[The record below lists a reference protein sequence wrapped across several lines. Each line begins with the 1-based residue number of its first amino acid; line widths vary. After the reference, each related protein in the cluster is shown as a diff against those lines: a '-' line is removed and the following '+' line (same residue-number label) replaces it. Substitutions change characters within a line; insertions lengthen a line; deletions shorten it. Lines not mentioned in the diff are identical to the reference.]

1 MNWVLILLKVLS
13 GIWYP
18 WYFKRWSQPWDLIK
32 VETIFFLSVNV
43 NFMYALSMRT
53 LVNHETK
60 IQSGDLPESLTHIIW
75 WYQQY
80 CYSVYIILSLYTV
93 RCYAKGRRRINHEI
107 QSKWRPSPESLI
119 LYNIVL
125 TFYQR
130 SNGQLWDSNVKLT
143 WFYVQCCR
151 SFNVVVMC
159 ILQKGIKKET
169 WSKWRPSSTQIKQ
182 NKVMYCCSNIYSYDL
197 ERTYLLLTI
206 CIDSQE

>member
-1 MNWVLILLKVLS
+1 MRFDQSGNLLLS
-13 GIWYP
+13 LCQCKLYVCITTEDDC
-18 WYFKRWSQPWDLIK
+18 QPWDK
-32 VETIFFLSVNV
+32 N
-43 NFMYALSMRT
+43 
-53 LVNHETK
+53 
-60 IQSGDLPESLTHIIW
+60 
-75 WYQQY
+75 
-80 CYSVYIILSLYTV
+80 
-93 RCYAKGRRRINHEI
+93 
-107 QSKWRPSPESLI
+107 SKWRPSRILDTYHLMVSAILLFCIYYLKSLYCQLLCQRTKEDQPWDSVKVETVPRLFNI
-119 LYNIVL
+119 FNIVL

-182 NKVMYCCSNIYSYDL
+182 NNKVMYCCSNIYSYDL